1 VKFNKYLIVVA
12 AALVLAALAAW
23 SYLKFR
29 QPKPRLVVNT
39 CLQDADGLRA
49 GARVRIAGV
58 DVGTVKVVRA
68 QPQDRACPAA
78 VELAFTTNYELKI
91 PRDSVVSTATAGILG
106 ETFLE
111 IDISQASG
119 PPVQTGERLPSRQRE
134 KLSTDKIAEKI
145 IEFLQKSE
153 AKNVTASPG
162 SSPHRKKEQ

>member
-1 VKFNKYLIVVA
+1 VRFNKYLIVVA
-12 AALVLAALAAW
+12 AGLVLAVLAAW

-29 QPKPRLVVNT
+29 QPKPRLVVST

-58 DVGTVKVVRA
+58 DVGFARVVRA

-91 PRDSVVSTATAGILG
+91 PRDSVVSTATAGLLG
-106 ETFLE
+106 ETLLD

-119 PPVQTGERLPSRQRE
+119 PPVQNGEQLPSRRRE
-134 KLSTDKIAEKI
+134 KLSAEKI
-145 IEFLQKSE
+145 SEMLHKSE